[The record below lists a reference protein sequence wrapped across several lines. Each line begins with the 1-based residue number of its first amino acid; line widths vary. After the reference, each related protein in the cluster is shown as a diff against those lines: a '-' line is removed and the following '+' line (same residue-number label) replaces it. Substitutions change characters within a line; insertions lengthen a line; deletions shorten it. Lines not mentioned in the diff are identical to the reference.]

1 MGREER
7 GVKRGFVGMEERGE
21 EHIGGSGEERGGREG
36 REESHGGR
44 EEERRE
50 LGGGRHVQTDW
61 QGLRQDRFYW
71 FLPFGGQRSPADLIW
86 GVPILARLSLLLAR
100 GARLEMMSGRKMVQ
114 RRVLQFRLRL

>member
-21 EHIGGSGEERGGREG
+21 ELIGGSGEERGGREG

-50 LGGGRHVQTDW
+50 ACTDRLAGTQAGQVLLVSAIGGGI
-61 QGLRQDRFYW
+61 
-71 FLPFGGQRSPADLIW
+71 A
-86 GVPILARLSLLLAR
+86 VPC
-100 GARLEMMSGRKMVQ
+100 
-114 RRVLQFRLRL
+114 

>member
-50 LGGGRHVQTDW
+50 LWEVGGMYRQTGR
-61 QGLRQDRFYW
+61 
-71 FLPFGGQRSPADLIW
+71 A
-86 GVPILARLSLLLAR
+86 
-100 GARLEMMSGRKMVQ
+100 SGRTGSTG
-114 RRVLQFRLRL
+114 FCHSAASC